1 MRPQIVNLSR
11 RGFIGTTAATGLVL
25 GVSACSQEQAADEMA
40 PGFTE
45 TELDAYIVVG
55 SDNVVTLT
63 TPAAEMGQGIYTALP
78 KIIAEEMDCDW
89 AKVKVYLSHAD
100 AAFGMTTKRGRQ
112 STGNSDSIMGYY
124 PVLREVGAVAKAMLA
139 EAAAMRLNADVAE
152 LIIEDGIIS
161 TPDGES
167 LTFGDV
173 AADAAQLEAPVDVA
187 LKDPSEFKLL
197 GKPDQRKDNDAKVD
211 GSAIFGTDVKLD
223 DLLHAAV
230 RACPTFGGSVASY
243 DAASVEDRA
252 GVHGVAEI
260 PNGVA
265 VLADTFW
272 QAKTAA
278 DALDVTFDKGD
289 FAGTTTEDI
298 FAGLRTLVE
307 DDDQAVEF
315 RASGDT
321 ATALDAAAQTFEATY
336 EVPYLAHATMEPQAC
351 TALVTDEGCTVWAPS
366 QNATGGHQLVA
377 DMTGFP
383 LEQVR
388 FNRTFLGGG
397 FGRKW
402 ELDFVRQAVGL
413 AMEHKGRPVKVTWT
427 REEDTQHDFYR
438 PGYVARF
445 RGGLDENGRLSALE
459 ARIAGQ
465 SILRYQQRPLPPT
478 FADPT
483 SAGSLIQAVYGI
495 PNEKVEA
502 AEYDAPV
509 PVGFWRAVAASHG
522 GFMGET
528 AIDEAAAL
536 AGKDPYTFRRE
547 MLSRD
552 DRLVR
557 VLDTV
562 AEKAEWGKEMPEGWG
577 QGIAFTSA
585 FGSLSAQVAD
595 VEVVGDEI
603 KVHKITCAFDCGQ
616 TIEPVNAEAQME
628 SGILYG
634 LTATL
639 FGDLSFEDGA
649 VVESNFSDYRMVTL
663 RETPEIDVTLIDSG
677 AEMGGAGE
685 VSQPATAPAVSGAIY
700 AATGRRLRSMP
711 LTKHGLFAV

>member
-11 RGFIGTTAATGLVL
+11 RGFLGTSAATGLVL
-25 GVSACSQEQAADEMA
+25 GVSACSQEQAAEDSGAVYSES
-40 PGFTE
+40 
-45 TELDAYIVVG
+45 ELDAYITVG

-89 AKVKVYLSHAD
+89 QAVQVRLSHAD
-100 AAFGMTTKRGRQ
+100 AVFGMSTKRGRQ

-124 PVLREVGAVAKAMLA
+124 NELREVGAVARTMLA
-139 EAAAMRLNADVAE
+139 EAGAARLNADVDE

-161 TPDGES
+161 TPDGDS

-173 AADAAQLEAPVDVA
+173 AADAALLEAPLEVA
-187 LKDPSEFKLL
+187 LKDPASFKLL
-197 GKPDQRKDNDAKVD
+197 GKPDERKDTPAKVD
-211 GSAIFGTDVKLD
+211 GSAVFGTDVHMD
-223 DLLHAAV
+223 GMLHAAL
-230 RACPTFGGSVASY
+230 RTSPTFGGSVSSF
-243 DAASVEDRA
+243 DAASVEGRS
-252 GVHGVAEI
+252 GVQGVAEV
-260 PNGVA
+260 PAGVA
-265 VLADTFW
+265 VVADTFW

-278 DALDVTFDKGD
+278 DELDVSFDKGE
-289 FAGTTTEDI
+289 FAGTSTDDL
-298 FAGLRTLVE
+298 FADLRTLVE
-307 DDDQAVEF
+307 DDDQAVEY
-315 RASGDT
+315 RANGDS
-321 ATALDAAAQTFEATY
+321 AAALAASDKTFEATY

-366 QNATGGHQLVA
+366 QNATGGHQLAA
-377 DMTGFP
+377 DMTGLP

-388 FNRTFLGGG
+388 YNRTFLGGG

-413 AMEHKGRPVKVTWT
+413 AIEFKGRPVKVTWT

-445 RGGLDENGRLSALE
+445 RGGLDEDGRLSALE
-459 ARIAGQ
+459 ARVAGQ
-465 SILRYQQRPLPPT
+465 SILRYQQRPLPPK

-483 SAGSLIQAVYGI
+483 SAGALIQPAYGI
-495 PNEKVEA
+495 ANERVDA
-502 AEYDAPV
+502 VEYDAPI

-536 AGKDPYTFRRE
+536 AGRDPYTFRRE

-552 DRLVR
+552 DRLVK

-562 AEKAEWGKEMPEGWG
+562 AEKADWGKTMPEGWG

-616 TIEPVNAEAQME
+616 TIEPRNAEAQME
-628 SGILYG
+628 SGILFG

-649 VVESNFSDYRMVTL
+649 VVESNFNDYRMVTL
-663 RETPEIDVTLIDSG
+663 KETPEIDVTLIDSG
-677 AEMGGAGE
+677 AAMGGAGE
-685 VSQPATAPAVSGAIY
+685 VSQPATAPAVGGAIY